1 MSGLVEVARFLTPM
15 QAELARLFFE
25 SRDIDAVVF
34 DTSSF
39 GNLDGAIIGVR
50 LMVLDEDLDDAREA
64 LREYEA

>member
-1 MSGLVEVARFLTPM
+1 MSGLVEVARFMTPM

-34 DTSSF
+34 DTQSF
-39 GNLDGAIIGVR
+39 GNLDGALIGVR
-50 LMVLDEDLDDAREA
+50 LVVLDEDLDVAREA

>member
-1 MSGLVEVARFLTPM
+1 MSGLVEIARFMTPM

-50 LMVLDEDLDDAREA
+50 LMVLDEDLDDARLV
-64 LREYEA
+64 LREYEP

>member
-1 MSGLVEVARFLTPM
+1 MSGLLEVAGFMTPM

-34 DTSSF
+34 DTQSF
-39 GNLDGAIIGVR
+39 GNLDGALIGVR
-50 LMVLDEDLDDAREA
+50 LMVLDEDLDEAREA

>member
-1 MSGLVEVARFLTPM
+1 MSGLVEVARFMTPM

-34 DTSSF
+34 DTQSF
-39 GNLDGAIIGVR
+39 GNLDGALIGAR
-50 LMVLDEDLDDAREA
+50 LMVLDEDLDEAREA

>member
-1 MSGLVEVARFLTPM
+1 MSGLLEVARFMTPM

-34 DTSSF
+34 DTQSF
-39 GNLDGAIIGVR
+39 GNLDGALIGVR
-50 LMVLDEDLDDAREA
+50 LMVLDEDLDEAREA